1 MEYMDSMIILCIM
14 MFLFLWFVYR
24 GRSLS
29 RYATLL
35 FFTQD
40 THQKKLHPHVCRHT
54 DSDNQNVRSLSRGQ
68 CMTLRKH
75 LAEEHGHGVPWQ
87 VVMPR
92 SERMN
97 CDFCRWKMVE
107 ASSIPFL
114 LFRTWN
120 WHGQESLCRVLKT
133 QESFG
138 LIDGESRKELHK
150 TMGFY
155 NPNINVGASYP
166 LVN

>member
-54 DSDNQNVRSLSRGQ
+54 DSDNQNVRSLSCGQ

-75 LAEEHGHGVPWQ
+75 LAEEHGHGEPWQ

-97 CDFCRWKMVE
+97 CDFCWWKMVE